1 MAGGDP
7 VCLVG
12 DCGLLDLLNQGVQG
26 AHKFAVPDAET
37 QVVEMFHIFNSLN
50 SAGAIKMQ
58 MCFWSANSNAQ
69 ESQGFIFLNCPN
81 RQVPVGFFF
90 TTEDGKTQFKSIRN
104 LTRLDHC
111 EAQ

>member
-37 QVVEMFHIFNSLN
+37 QVVEMFHICQFTELS
-50 SAGAIKMQ
+50 
-58 MCFWSANSNAQ
+58 WSNKDADV
-69 ESQGFIFLNCPN
+69 LLVC
-81 RQVPVGFFF
+81 
-90 TTEDGKTQFKSIRN
+90 
-104 LTRLDHC
+104 
-111 EAQ
+111 